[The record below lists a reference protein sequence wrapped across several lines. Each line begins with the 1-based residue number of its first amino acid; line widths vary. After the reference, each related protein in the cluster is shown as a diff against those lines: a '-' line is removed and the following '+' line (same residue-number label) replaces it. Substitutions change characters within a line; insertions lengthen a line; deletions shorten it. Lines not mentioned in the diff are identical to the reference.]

1 LRKLKTEI
9 LDKVACH
16 SASLFGIFFTAIPP
30 RLHLRSEIP
39 PQIHSERRDQRHV
52 CPDQK
57 RHGDVPP
64 AIASFVIVVC
74 HFDRRKTLIED
85 LSRFAILRRQSNRD
99 DSLGERKAVSG
110 VKACAVSKGAA

>member
-1 LRKLKTEI
+1 LEFSLQQYRLDRICDRKYHRRGI
-9 LDKVACH
+9 LSGAGSHDRGH
-16 SASLFGIFFTAIPP
+16 
-30 RLHLRSEIP
+30 E
-39 PQIHSERRDQRHV
+39 

-74 HFDRRKTLIED
+74 YFDRPKTLIED
-85 LSRFAILRRQSNRD
+85 LSRFVILRRQSNRD

-110 VKACAVSKGAA
+110 MKACAVSKGAA